1 MNLYTLEPL
10 KEFESA
16 AGSTL
21 LNASTQTGF
30 TLRLQVPSGRPET
43 GSKEGN
49 MFGFLFGTACLI
61 GLVVVARRGRHPFGF
76 RRYHRHYRSRGL
88 HHVLAHLDTAP
99 GQEKVIFAAA
109 RELED
114 RARESSRA
122 FFDTRRELADVI
134 RGDHLDEAR
143 LEETFR
149 KHDATL
155 GELRAAFSDALRKIH
170 ETLDERQRKALSDLV
185 ESAPRFHWLSHRY
198 GHC

>member
-1 MNLYTLEPL
+1 
-10 KEFESA
+10 
-16 AGSTL
+16 
-21 LNASTQTGF
+21 
-30 TLRLQVPSGRPET
+30 
-43 GSKEGN
+43 

-61 GLVVVARRGRHPFGF
+61 GLVMVARRGHRPFGF
-76 RRYHRHYRSRGL
+76 HRYHRHHRSRGL

-114 RARESSRA
+114 RARESGKA
-122 FFDTRRELADVI
+122 FYDTRRELADVI
-134 RGDHLDEAR
+134 RGDHLDEGK

-155 GELRAAFSDALRKIH
+155 TELRGAFVDAVRKIH
-170 ETLDERQRKALSDLV
+170 ETLDERQRKVLSDLI
-185 ESAPRFHWLSHRY
+185 ESGPRFGWFAHRY